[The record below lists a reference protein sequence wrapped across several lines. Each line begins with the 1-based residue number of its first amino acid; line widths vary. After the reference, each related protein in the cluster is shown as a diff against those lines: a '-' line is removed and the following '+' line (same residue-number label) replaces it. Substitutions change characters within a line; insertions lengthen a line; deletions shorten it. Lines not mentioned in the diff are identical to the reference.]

1 MFPRK
6 GSIAVGS
13 DADLLLFDP
22 NEQHTLSVAAHHMNV
37 DYSAY
42 EGWKVHGKC
51 KTTILRGQVAVH
63 SGDVRIQ
70 KGYGK
75 FVKRNKVTG
84 II

>member
-6 GSIAVGS
+6 GCIAIGS
-13 DADLLLFDP
+13 DADLVLFDP
-22 NEQHTLSVAAHHMNV
+22 NKQHIISSATHHRSV

-42 EGWKVHGKC
+42 EGWKLQGKC
-51 KTTILRGQVAVH
+51 ETTILRGKIAVDK
-63 SGDVRIQ
+63 GEVKIN

-75 FVKRNKVTG
+75 FIRRNKVSG